1 MGLLSLEVGKIYNPN
16 VSTKHDYFSTKK
28 VVVVLWSLFNSQN
41 ISMKRNHLF
50 QVIWKIST
58 YLVTR

>member
-16 VSTKHDYFSTKK
+16 VSTKNDYFSTKK
-28 VVVVLWSLFNSQN
+28 VVVLWSLFNSQN

>member
-16 VSTKHDYFSTKK
+16 VSTKHNYFSTKK
-28 VVVVLWSLFNSQN
+28 VVVVLCSLFNSQN

>member
-16 VSTKHDYFSTKK
+16 VSTKNDYFSIKK
-28 VVVVLWSLFNSQN
+28 VVVLWSLFNSQN
-41 ISMKRNHLF
+41 ICMKRNHLF